1 MNDGIC
7 DPETKPA
14 STQTC
19 QQPECASWQA
29 GPWGQCSVTCGQ
41 GYQLRAVKCIIGT
54 YMSVV
59 DDSDCNPA
67 ARPADTQDCE
77 LPSCH
82 PPPAAPDVRSTHSV
96 PRTQWRF
103 GSWTPCS
110 ATCGKGTRM
119 RYVSCRDE
127 DGSVADENACVTLP
141 RPVSKEECSVTPCGQ
156 WKALDWNSCS
166 VTCGQGRATRQVVCV
181 NYSDQVIDQS
191 ECDPDYIPE
200 TEQDCSMPPC
210 PQRTLDSGIAQNPF
224 YNEDYRPRSASPSRT
239 HVLGGNQWRTG
250 PWGAVSIH

>member
-1 MNDGIC
+1 MSDRLC

-14 STQTC
+14 SMQTC

-59 DDSDCNPA
+59 DDNDCNA
-67 ARPADTQDCE
+67 ATRPTDTQDCE

-82 PPPAAPDVRSTHSV
+82 PPPAVPETRRSTHSA

-127 DGSVADENACVTLP
+127 DGSVADESACVTLP
-141 RPVSKEECSVTPCGQ
+141 RPVAKEECSVTPCGR
-156 WKALDWNSCS
+156 WKALDWSPVSEWILLKLGNDWGNHKRMTRDRSHMSMGIILQLDLACDLNYFASC
-166 VTCGQGRATRQVVCV
+166 
-181 NYSDQVIDQS
+181 
-191 ECDPDYIPE
+191 
-200 TEQDCSMPPC
+200 M
-210 PQRTLDSGIAQNPF
+210 
-224 YNEDYRPRSASPSRT
+224 YRWYES
-239 HVLGGNQWRTG
+239 
-250 PWGAVSIH
+250 